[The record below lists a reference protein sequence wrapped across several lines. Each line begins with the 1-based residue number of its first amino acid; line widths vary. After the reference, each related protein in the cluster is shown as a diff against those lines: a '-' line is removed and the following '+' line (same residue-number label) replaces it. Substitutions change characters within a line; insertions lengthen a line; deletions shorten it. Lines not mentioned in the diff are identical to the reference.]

1 MQLPS
6 DSILLLTKQP
16 SKIHIL
22 IALLRNSKFSVLIA
36 TSETHAAQQV
46 IQFQPFLIILAGAHQ
61 AWSRDSL
68 NELRNQANSHHTTLV
83 ALSDFH
89 APNWVHQDENPC
101 FDGFLVNPISHEILL
116 SLVQSAH
123 TRQICSLVAR

>member
-6 DSILLLTKQP
+6 NSILLLTKQP
-16 SKIHIL
+16 GKVHIL
-22 IALLRNSKFSVLIA
+22 IALLRTSKFSVSIA
-36 TSETHAAQQV
+36 TSETQAAHQV
-46 IQFQPFLIILAGAHQ
+46 IQSPPFLIILAGDHQ
-61 AWSRDSL
+61 AWSKDSL
-68 NELRNQANSHHTTLV
+68 GELRSQANSHHITLV

-89 APNWVHQDENPC
+89 APSWVHQDENPC

-123 TRQICSLVAR
+123 TRQMCSLVA